1 MIIEGD
7 FTIDAPIQQVWDFL
21 IDIQRMSLC
30 LPGVEQVEQTA
41 ENSYT
46 GVVTVKVGPIAASF
60 QGEVDILE
68 QDPPKL
74 LRAKLQGKD
83 RKTASMVTGEFSSE
97 ITALDDKV
105 SQVDYRFDLKIRGR
119 LGQFGQA
126 VILDTSKQ
134 LASAFVECV
143 RARVENPEVPAE
155 ADTPGAN
162 VAAIALRAFF
172 VNLWAGLRN
181 AFRSSNN

>member
-7 FTIDAPIQQVWDFL
+7 FTIDAPAQQVWDFL
-21 IDIQRMSLC
+21 IDIERMSLC
-30 LPGVEQVEQTA
+30 LPGVGQVEQTS
-41 ENSYT
+41 ENTYN
-46 GVVTVKVGPIAASF
+46 GVVTVKVGPIATSF
-60 QGEVDILE
+60 QGEVTIVE
-68 QDPPKL
+68 RVAPKR

-97 ITALDDKV
+97 ITALENSV
-105 SQVDYRFDLKIRGR
+105 SQVNYKFDIKIRGR

-134 LASAFVECV
+134 LTNAFVECV
-143 RARVENPEVPAE
+143 RARVENPEGPTE
-155 ADTPGAN
+155 ANAPDAN
-162 VAAIALRAFF
+162 VATIALHAFF
-172 VNLWAGLRN
+172 ANLWAGLRD

>member
-7 FTIDAPIQQVWDFL
+7 FTVDAPIQKVWDFL
-21 IDIQRMSLC
+21 VDIERMSLC

-41 ENSYT
+41 ENTYS
-46 GVVTVKVGPIAASF
+46 GIVTVKVGPIAASF
-60 QGEVDILE
+60 RGEAKILE
-68 QDPPKL
+68 QDAPKL

-97 ITALDDKV
+97 IRALEEKV
-105 SQVDYRFDLKIRGR
+105 SHVGYRFDLNIRGR

-134 LASAFVECV
+134 LTNAFIECV
-143 RARVENPEVPAE
+143 RARVENLEGPTGDSPV
-155 ADTPGAN
+155 GAN
-162 VAAIALRAFF
+162 VVAITLRAFF
-172 VNLWAGLRN
+172 ENLRA
-181 AFRSSNN
+181 AFRDAFGANK

>member
-30 LPGVEQVEQTA
+30 LPGVEQVAQTG
-41 ENSYT
+41 ENAYS
-46 GVVTVKVGPIAASF
+46 GLVTVKVGPIAASF
-60 QGEVDILE
+60 QGEVNILE

-97 ITALDDKV
+97 ITALEDKV
-105 SQVDYRFDLKIRGR
+105 SQVDYKFDIKIRGR

-134 LASAFVECV
+134 LTNAFVECV
-143 RARVENPEVPAE
+143 RARVENPKEPPEVNAP
-155 ADTPGAN
+155 DAN
-162 VAAIALRAFF
+162 VAAIAMRAFF
-172 VNLWAGLRN
+172 VNLWTGLRDV
-181 AFRSSNN
+181 FRATK